1 MEEVVAKA
9 KIKKVGYIYG
19 CVIDQ
24 VWGQYGWI
32 LAKFFFVKFSQ
43 GKKKKQ
49 TKNKANYQ
57 PSWSNVLGQLS
68 VIIIVWEENFF
79 SLGPN

>member
-19 CVIDQ
+19 CVVDQ
-24 VWGQYGWI
+24 VWGQHGWI

-43 GKKKKQ
+43 GKKKK
-49 TKNKANYQ
+49 ANQ
-57 PSWSNVLGQLS
+57 KQG
-68 VIIIVWEENFF
+68 
-79 SLGPN
+79 

>member
-24 VWGQYGWI
+24 VWGQSGWI
-32 LAKFFFVKFSQ
+32 LAKLSFVKFSQ
-43 GKKKKQ
+43 GKKKANQKQ
-49 TKNKANYQ
+49 
-57 PSWSNVLGQLS
+57 G
-68 VIIIVWEENFF
+68 
-79 SLGPN
+79 

>member
-24 VWGQYGWI
+24 DCEVSMAGYW
-32 LAKFFFVKFSQ
+32 
-43 GKKKKQ
+43 
-49 TKNKANYQ
+49 
-57 PSWSNVLGQLS
+57 PSS
-68 VIIIVWEENFF
+68 
-79 SLGPN
+79 SL

>member
-43 GKKKKQ
+43 GKKKKSKPK
-49 TKNKANYQ
+49 TR
-57 PSWSNVLGQLS
+57 L
-68 VIIIVWEENFF
+68 IISHLDPTYLVNC
-79 SLGPN
+79 LL

>member
-19 CVIDQ
+19 CFLDQ
-24 VWGQYGWI
+24 VWGQYGWV

-43 GKKKKQ
+43 SKNNAKQ
-49 TKNKANYQ
+49 KR
-57 PSWSNVLGQLS
+57 G
-68 VIIIVWEENFF
+68 
-79 SLGPN
+79 

>member
-49 TKNKANYQ
+49 TKNKANKF
-57 PSWSNVLGQLS
+57 
-68 VIIIVWEENFF
+68 IISHLDPTYLVNC
-79 SLGPN
+79 LL